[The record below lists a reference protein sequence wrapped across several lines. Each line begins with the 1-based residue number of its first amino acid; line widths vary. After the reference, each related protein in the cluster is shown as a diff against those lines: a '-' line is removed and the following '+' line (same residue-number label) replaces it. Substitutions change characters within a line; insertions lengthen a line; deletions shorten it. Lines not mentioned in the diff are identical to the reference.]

1 MSMFNE
7 RLVRSGMAGTFFPD
21 IERQGICPT
30 QAVYIA
36 AGVALAAHLLTWILP
51 DTLHVFT
58 TMQSSVAIL
67 ALASLA
73 VLVVTHHRR
82 EANLLT
88 QTQEEMILIAAFGF
102 AWFAILVGIRAFRRL
117 GADPGPAAHTNAA
130 HASGSD
136 VGAKGG
142 SGWRKSYPCDSDSLY
157 CIEEEWTW
165 Y

>member
-7 RLVRSGMAGTFFPD
+7 RLVRSGMA
-21 IERQGICPT
+21 
-30 QAVYIA
+30 A